1 MQKHEVS
8 YCTTLI
14 INYIFS
20 VENKK
25 NRVLVA
31 MSGGVDSSTVCM
43 LLLKQGYQVEGVTM
57 RMWDTPRS
65 FAKFQSDEP
74 DYILEARNLA
84 EKLNFPHHVLD
95 VRSQFKEKVIDY
107 FTGEYLSGRTPNPCV
122 ECNKHIKWKLLL
134 DLADLHN
141 CGYIATGHY
150 AQIEQ
155 KGNFFYI
162 KKGKDDKKDQ
172 SYFLWSVSQEI
183 LNRAMMP
190 LGGMTKE
197 ETKEEAIRNGF
208 DQLAKKNESMEICF
222 VEKDYR
228 DFLRK
233 NIPSI
238 DENPGK
244 GYFVD
249 KQGKKLG
256 MHKGFPFYTI
266 GQRKGLEIAL
276 GHPAY
281 VLKINSRKNT
291 IILGEKQLLETGE
304 MLVENYLLVNP
315 ADVENNKK
323 VEVRIRYR
331 SKPEPAVIEIVDE
344 NYLRVHFESPVS
356 AVTPGQSAVF
366 YDGNCVLGGGVITGA
381 KVRKGK
387 STKDEI

>member
-1 MQKHEVS
+1 MKN
-8 YCTTLI
+8 T
-14 INYIFS
+14 
-20 VENKK
+20 K

-65 FAKFQSDEP
+65 FAKFQQEEP

-84 EKLNFPHHVLD
+84 EKLDFPHHVLD
-95 VRSQFKEKVIDY
+95 VRPEFKEKVIDY
-107 FTGEYLSGRTPNPCV
+107 FTSEYLSGRTPNPCV

-134 DLADLHN
+134 DLADQRD
-141 CGYIATGHY
+141 CAYIATGHY

-155 KGNFFYI
+155 KGDSFYI
-162 KKGKDDKKDQ
+162 KKGEDDKKDQ

-183 LNRAMMP
+183 VSRAMMP

-197 ETKEEAIRNGF
+197 ETREEAIKNGF
-208 DQLAKKNESMEICF
+208 DQLAKKSESMEICF

-228 DFLRK
+228 DFLRE

-238 DENPGK
+238 AENPGQ

-256 MHKGFPFYTI
+256 IHKGFPFYTI

-276 GHPAY
+276 GYPAY
-281 VLKINSRKNT
+281 VLKINPRKNT
-291 IILGEKQLLETGE
+291 IMLGEKEQLETNQ

-315 ADVENNKK
+315 ADVENKKK

-331 SKPEPAVIEIVDE
+331 SKPEPATVEIIDE
-344 NYLRVHFESPVS
+344 HYLRVHFETPVS

-366 YDGNCVLGGGVITGA
+366 YSGDCVLGGGVITSA
-381 KVRKGK
+381 KFK
-387 STKDEI
+387 

>member
-1 MQKHEVS
+1 
-8 YCTTLI
+8 
-14 INYIFS
+14 
-20 VENKK
+20 
-25 NRVLVA
+25 

-43 LLLKQGYQVEGVTM
+43 LLLQQGFQIEGVTM

-65 FAKFQSDEP
+65 FAKFQNDEP

-84 EKLNFPHHVLD
+84 QKLDFPHHVLD
-95 VRSQFKEKVIDY
+95 VRPEFKTKVIDY
-107 FTGEYLSGRTPNPCV
+107 FTNEYLLGRTPNPCV

-134 DLADLHN
+134 DLADQRN

-155 KGNFFYI
+155 KGDFFYI
-162 KKGKDDKKDQ
+162 KKGEDNKKDQ
-172 SYFLWSVSQEI
+172 SYFLWGISQEI
-183 LNRAMMP
+183 LSRAMMP

-197 ETKEEAIRNGF
+197 KTKEEAIKNGF
-208 DQLAKKNESMEICF
+208 DQLAQKSESMEICF

-228 DFLRK
+228 DFLRE

-238 DENPGK
+238 DEKPGR

-276 GHPAY
+276 GYPVY
-281 VLKINSRKNT
+281 VLKINPGKNT
-291 IILGEKQLLETGE
+291 IMLGEKEQLETWE

-315 ADVENNKK
+315 AGVEKNKK

-331 SKPEPAVIEIVDE
+331 SKPGPATVEIVDE
-344 NYLRVHFESPVS
+344 RYLRVHFETPVS

-366 YDGNCVLGGGVITGA
+366 YDGGCVLGGGIIAGTKA
-381 KVRKGK
+381 RKDK
-387 STKDEI
+387 RMKDEM